1 VLDTQPVWLRA
12 IENILA
18 TAGFEAIT
26 TTASSE
32 ALGTL
37 RRQRIAVFLIGI
49 DGLPGWDRL
58 LEAARKGARA
68 PKVVVVGG
76 DEDPDMVER
85 AFDLGADAYVAKR
98 TLPEDV
104 PFVVR
109 QVLSPEVYEVR
120 PTFAGRAAGSDQG
133 RKAPNGLTPRE
144 HEILGLVAQGRS
156 NAEIARALGISE
168 PTVKGHLWRLFRKIG
183 VANRTAAARWAART
197 HLLDRD

>member
-1 VLDTQPVWLRA
+1 MLDSQPVWLRA

-18 TAGFEAIT
+18 SAGFAAV
-26 TTASSE
+26 TTAASNE
-32 ALGTL
+32 ALSTL

-58 LEAARKGARA
+58 IEAARRKGARA
-68 PKVVVVGG
+68 PKLVVVGG
-76 DEDPDMVER
+76 DEDPDTVER

-104 PFVVR
+104 AFVVR

-120 PTFAGRAAGSDQG
+120 PTFAGKARDRS

-156 NAEIARALGISE
+156 NAEIARTLGISE

-183 VANRTAAARWAART
+183 VANRTAAARWVATAQ
-197 HLLDRD
+197 LLDRD